1 MKLLAFTF
9 ICTVALVFIG
19 SLAFGLEGKMVL
31 GESARAAGTL
41 DSFAPQAQAPGW
53 SRGQQSLAISY
64 DECVRRMPAA
74 LQAEGYSKDPNS
86 GGNFVAGS
94 KAVHTAVIICGP
106 APEAKMLVQI
116 VVASNG
122 EGGGRERQQLQAQM
136 DQPSASSQAGLCRE
150 GNPGQPVRMIQ
161 SSDSLTFVN
170 ESGNKSRGHFE
181 NSTTVVA
188 DEWEG
193 GLRGTVSSDGIR
205 WANNTNWL
213 RCR

>member
-1 MKLLAFTF
+1 LKLIAFTF

-19 SLAFGLEGKMVL
+19 ALAFGPEAKMVL
-31 GESARAAGTL
+31 AESARAAGTL

-53 SRGQQSLAISY
+53 SRGQQILAIGY
-64 DECVRRMPAA
+64 EECVRRMPAA
-74 LQAEGYSKDPNS
+74 LQGEGYRIDYNA
-86 GGNFVAGS
+86 GNFAVGI
-94 KAVHTAVIICGP
+94 KGVHTAVIMCNP
-106 APEAKMLVQI
+106 APDAMMAVNI

-136 DQPSASSQAGLCRE
+136 DRPGASGQTGLCRE
-150 GNPGQPVRMIQ
+150 GNPGQAVKMIQ
-161 SSDSLTFVN
+161 SDNSLTFVN
-170 ESGNKSRGHFE
+170 ESGNRSRGHFE